1 MFLFYLFIVAKK
13 INREQ
18 QLSNNKYAENLQ
30 KVATK
35 SELDK
40 EEFWNGEHDGCYTYK
55 PL

>member
-1 MFLFYLFIVAKK
+1 MRLLINNLSAFLFLIL
-13 INREQ
+13 
-18 QLSNNKYAENLQ
+18 LSNNKYAENLQ

-40 EEFWNGEHDGCYTYK
+40 EEFWNGEYEGCYTYK